1 MVFRTEIENLNG
13 DMEVL
18 QVVSDPISCTQLP
31 GTPEIAKMSLSTCYA
46 SGGEELWMIGKN
58 FLKDCVVVFQ
68 ESACSRQ
75 LPDRYVRYCSTYSII
90 PLIINDINSI
100 SFSLQFLI
108 LILIQSLE

>member
-1 MVFRTEIENLNG
+1 MVFRTEVENGNG

-31 GTPEIAKMSLSTCYA
+31 GTPEITKMSLSTCST

-68 ESACSRQ
+68 ESACSRR
-75 LPDRYVRYCSTYSII
+75 LPDRLFR
-90 PLIINDINSI
+90 NDI
-100 SFSLQFLI
+100 SFPYTLHIIQMSTISLQRL
-108 LILIQSLE
+108 LLQGLGKKC

>member
-1 MVFRTEIENLNG
+1 MVFRTEVENGNG

-31 GTPEIAKMSLSTCYA
+31 GTPEITKMSLSTCST

-68 ESACSRQ
+68 ESACSRR
-75 LPDRYVRYCSTYSII
+75 LPDRLFC
-90 PLIINDINSI
+90 NDIY
-100 SFSLQFLI
+100 FPCPFHPYQY
-108 LILIQSLE
+108 

>member
-1 MVFRTEIENLNG
+1 MLLVGYIRLTGCYFVLLQCRIVFRTEIENLTG

-31 GTPEIAKMSLSTCYA
+31 GTPEITKMSLSTCSP

-68 ESACSRQ
+68 ESSCSRR
-75 LPDRYVRYCSTYSII
+75 LPDRC
-90 PLIINDINSI
+90 DIV
-100 SFSLQFLI
+100 I
-108 LILIQSLE
+108 LS

>member
-90 PLIINDINSI
+90 PLIKYQIYKFQSSI
-100 SFSLQFLI
+100 SL

>member
-75 LPDRYVRYCSTYSII
+75 LPDRYVKCGLTQSI
-90 PLIINDINSI
+90 LLLFKN
-100 SFSLQFLI
+100 L
-108 LILIQSLE
+108 